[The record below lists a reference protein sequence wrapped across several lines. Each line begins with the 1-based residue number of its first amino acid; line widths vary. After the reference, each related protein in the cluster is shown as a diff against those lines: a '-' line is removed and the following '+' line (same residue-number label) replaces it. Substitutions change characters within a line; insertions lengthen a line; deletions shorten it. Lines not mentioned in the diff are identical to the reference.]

1 MNNAETGLSSRKKRT
16 DGRIKDLLIVCV
28 LALCLLVASWMVF
41 QDDEGENVQTAVLT
55 ENEQKVVRILEE
67 IDGVGKASVA
77 VCETDDGV
85 ESVVVVC
92 EGANDLRV
100 IMDVKEAVSAA
111 LGTKQNAV
119 KIYLK
124 KEERR

>member
-1 MNNAETGLSSRKKRT
+1 
-16 DGRIKDLLIVCV
+16 
-28 LALCLLVASWMVF
+28 MVF

-92 EGANDLRV
+92 EGANDLLVNMHVR
-100 IMDVKEAVSAA
+100 EAVAAA
-111 LGTKQNAV
+111 LGADEKNV

-124 KEERR
+124 K

>member
-1 MNNAETGLSSRKKRT
+1 MDSVEKPRKRT
-16 DGRIKDLLIVCV
+16 NAKIKDLLILGV
-28 LALCLLVASWMVF
+28 LALGLLVVTWNVF
-41 QDDEGENVQTAVLT
+41 HADEGESLQTATLSDA
-55 ENEQKVVRILEE
+55 EQKVVRILEE

-77 VCETDDGV
+77 VCETENGV

-100 IMDVKEAVSAA
+100 VMNVREAVATA
-111 LGTKQNAV
+111 LGTKQNSV

-124 KEERR
+124 KE

>member
-1 MNNAETGLSSRKKRT
+1 
-16 DGRIKDLLIVCV
+16 
-28 LALCLLVASWMVF
+28 MVF

-55 ENEQKVVRILEE
+55 ENEQKVVRILAE

>member
-92 EGANDLRV
+92 EGANDLLVNMHVR
-100 IMDVKEAVSAA
+100 EAVAAA
-111 LGTKQNAV
+111 LGADEKSV

-124 KEERR
+124 K

>member
-1 MNNAETGLSSRKKRT
+1 MNKTETGQKPRKRT
-16 DGRIKDLLIVCV
+16 DGKIKDLLILGV
-28 LALCLLVASWMVF
+28 LALCLLVATWSVF
-41 QDDEGENVQTAVLT
+41 QSDEGETTQTALLT

-77 VCETDDGV
+77 VCETEDGV

-92 EGANDLRV
+92 EGAKDLRV
-100 IMDVKEAVSAA
+100 VMDVREAVATA
-111 LGTKQNAV
+111 LGTKQNSV

-124 KEERR
+124 KE

>member
-1 MNNAETGLSSRKKRT
+1 
-16 DGRIKDLLIVCV
+16 
-28 LALCLLVASWMVF
+28 MVF